1 MHNDDIFWNKE
12 EENIFTSVFV
22 FNKTSFYY
30 ECTWDMSYRYLC
42 FVLLYIVYTLS
53 EREFKCVPVEGKSI
67 LDSSP
72 ILNSGSGFDGR
83 CFLKYFW
90 NNLVLTTVDTL
101 LHAHVM
107 MWTHTVT
114 LQDMN
119 TQLILKATSCY
130 NQEWMKK

>member
-1 MHNDDIFWNKE
+1 MNVHETCHTGI
-12 EENIFTSVFV
+12 
-22 FNKTSFYY
+22 
-30 ECTWDMSYRYLC
+30 C

-72 ILNSGSGFDGR
+72 ILNSGSGFDGS

-130 NQEWMKK
+130 NQEWMKI

>member
-12 EENIFTSVFV
+12 EENILTSVFV
-22 FNKTSFYY
+22 FNKTSFHY
-30 ECTWDMSYRYLC
+30 ECTVHETCHTGTCIC

-72 ILNSGSGFDGR
+72 ILNSGSGFGGR

-130 NQEWMKK
+130 N